1 MAETEP
7 NKTLAVT
14 CTVGLLGELV
24 LFWLFENEEEFV
36 LKLNELEQTEVSP
49 SFPNADFLEAICY

>member
-14 CTVGLLGELV
+14 CTVGRLGELV

-49 SFPNADFLEAICY
+49 SLPNADFLEAI